1 MLENCLQAFESFV
14 LRCPKEIGPH
24 VDGIVTIALKFIK
37 YDPNYADEDD
47 DDDEDMEQV
56 YVTRMLISSLQ
67 LKFFTYRTTKKL
79 MNSAMMVIT
88 METMIIRGR
97 CVGLLVVKQKEHN
110 SPPSTGS

>member
-24 VDGIVTIALKFIK
+24 VDGIVTLALKFIK

-56 YVTRMLISSLQ
+56 DLGPIVSLRQ
-67 LKFFTYRTTKKL
+67 NTEYSAESFT
-79 MNSAMMVIT
+79 
-88 METMIIRGR
+88 
-97 CVGLLVVKQKEHN
+97 
-110 SPPSTGS
+110 

>member
-24 VDGIVTIALKFIK
+24 VDGIVTLALKFIK

-56 YVTRMLISSLQ
+56 IFALI
-67 LKFFTYRTTKKL
+67 FFRRDAT
-79 MNSAMMVIT
+79 S
-88 METMIIRGR
+88 
-97 CVGLLVVKQKEHN
+97 C
-110 SPPSTGS
+110 